1 MGNPTYDMGRFILQQ
16 KSSSRWRKDYALY
29 RLMDYLE
36 QVTNFE
42 QAWDEDG
49 DPEEQTYIEFSPE
62 SVMSVV
68 MDALMY
74 ARLVEAEDPEKLT
87 ADFHRVLEGLPEKKP
102 SINDVVASYEK
113 KKKEDEK

>member
-29 RLMDYLE
+29 RLFDYLE

-68 MDALMY
+68 MDTLMY
-74 ARLVEAEDPEKLT
+74 AKLVKVEDPAE
-87 ADFHRVLEGLPEKKP
+87 AIAEFEQVMAGVPVKKP
-102 SINDVVASYEK
+102 SISDVVAEFEK
-113 KKKEDEK
+113 RNNKEEK